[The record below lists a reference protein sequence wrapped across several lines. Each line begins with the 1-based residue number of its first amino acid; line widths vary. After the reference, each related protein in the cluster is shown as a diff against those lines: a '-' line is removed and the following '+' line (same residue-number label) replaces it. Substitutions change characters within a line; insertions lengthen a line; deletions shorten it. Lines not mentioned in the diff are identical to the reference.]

1 MIPLLL
7 ALSSEPQLIP
17 TPVEL
22 CADVKTVLQEAVQA
36 EVIVRPQAYNIYMRC
51 LKNSTEGTIK
61 RI

>member
-1 MIPLLL
+1 MIPPLL

-36 EVIVRPQAYNIYMRC
+36 EVIYVLRLTTFTCVA
-51 LKNSTEGTIK
+51 
-61 RI
+61 